1 MNNFFERHGASIA
14 HDFIDNAPTS
24 DMLKFALRR
33 VHEGTDRQPIFTSV
47 VGIRSWH
54 QWNVELDSL
63 KGCFL
68 PLGSGEQLPFVL
80 LALRESGRIRSTPVG
95 TPKVSKHWCM
105 ARYVSEPRD
114 LCH

>member
-47 VGIRSWH
+47 VGIRS
-54 QWNVELDSL
+54 
-63 KGCFL
+63 
-68 PLGSGEQLPFVL
+68 
-80 LALRESGRIRSTPVG
+80 
-95 TPKVSKHWCM
+95 
-105 ARYVSEPRD
+105 
-114 LCH
+114 